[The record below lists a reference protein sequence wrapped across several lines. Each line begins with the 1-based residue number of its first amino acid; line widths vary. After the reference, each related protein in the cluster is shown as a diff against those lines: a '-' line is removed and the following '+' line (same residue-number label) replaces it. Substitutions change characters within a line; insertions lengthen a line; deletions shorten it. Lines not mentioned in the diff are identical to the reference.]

1 LKNESFS
8 HHFHKKKRLF
18 FVNRND
24 THWVIGHE
32 SGVVQTVEDT
42 SLFKR
47 RYWGIAC
54 SSLKPVKLTY
64 WKHIGRSII
73 RMSLLLFFLCW
84 CCVLRWIW
92 CLWCYSE
99 CISTPGE
106 LDLTA

>member
-73 RMSLLLFFLCW
+73 RMSLCW